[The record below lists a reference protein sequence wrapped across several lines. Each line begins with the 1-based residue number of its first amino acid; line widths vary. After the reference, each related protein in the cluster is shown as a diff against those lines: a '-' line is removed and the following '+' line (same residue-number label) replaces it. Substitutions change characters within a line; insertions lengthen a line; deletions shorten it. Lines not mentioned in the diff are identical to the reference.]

1 MVYNGAF
8 FLHLYIKEKYEL
20 SNLNLNLKVKE
31 GEKYFLNV
39 KSEVRWNPHRYY
51 VFYLNYFLKLSKE
64 NRFKTIEL
72 TKYQHIKFVLKFYLH
87 TVQEK

>member
-1 MVYNGAF
+1 MTQTLYLVFFFLNWFTMVLL

-39 KSEVRWNPHRYY
+39 KSEVR
-51 VFYLNYFLKLSKE
+51 
-64 NRFKTIEL
+64 
-72 TKYQHIKFVLKFYLH
+72 
-87 TVQEK
+87 